1 MIDPA
6 YVPHLQAVTGA
17 QWRPAILAV
26 EKLVGQAR
34 DQIGM
39 IPQVAYLADAKL
51 GSTISPHNE
60 SVGVVEPKLPT
71 HPHPTLSKQRAHL
84 ISAQRLLRFQN
95 FLGDRA
101 GALGVK
107 RNFAPL
113 QGLPQHDRSTH
124 SLPDLGCE
132 ARGQESRHGA

>member
-1 MIDPA
+1 
-6 YVPHLQAVTGA
+6 
-17 QWRPAILAV
+17 
-26 EKLVGQAR
+26 
-34 DQIGM
+34 M

-60 SVGVVEPKLPT
+60 SVGVVEPKLPS

-95 FLGDRA
+95 FLVDRA
-101 GALGVK
+101 GVLGVK

-113 QGLPQHDRSTH
+113 QGLPQDDRSTH
-124 SLPDLGCE
+124 SLSDLGCE
-132 ARGQESRHGA
+132 AGVLQSRLGDLAQNVGLGEFLGTDHNSLRLRPNGEAENQ